1 MLNEERTSRIHGQDP
16 TASPILAAT
25 TSPHGNRH
33 PQRGRIPEHEKA
45 SSGGNRRHCSIIRR
59 FQPGSVGGRIT
70 HPGDQTR
77 LQPKRDGHDIL
88 TVTEVHT
95 PSVPDEVAIR
105 PEKPRLSTQ
114 AAAASIPGVET

>member
-1 MLNEERTSRIHGQDP
+1 MDRTRPLRLS
-16 TASPILAAT
+16 SPQQQIRT
-25 TSPHGNRH
+25 GTGTHNP
-33 PQRGRIPEHEKA
+33 GRIPEHEKA
-45 SSGGNRRHCSIIRR
+45 FPRGNRRHCSIIRR

-77 LQPKRDGHDIL
+77 LQPKRDGHDVL